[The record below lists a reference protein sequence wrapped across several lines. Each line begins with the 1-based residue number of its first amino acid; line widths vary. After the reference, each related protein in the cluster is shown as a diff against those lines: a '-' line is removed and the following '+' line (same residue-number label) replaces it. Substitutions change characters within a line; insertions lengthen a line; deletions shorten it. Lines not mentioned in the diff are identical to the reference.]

1 MRIAHF
7 QVAEPGAGSKI
18 ARLARM
24 MESLRGVGGVIAVRS
39 LGLLT
44 VLYDEGRTDPV
55 TISDA
60 LVRWRFGAPD
70 GSRARV
76 MEQSAVR

>member
-1 MRIAHF
+1 MTDEGSLTSRWPS
-7 QVAEPGAGSKI
+7 PGAGSKI

-44 VLYDEGRTDPV
+44 VLYDEGRTDP
-55 TISDA
+55 
-60 LVRWRFGAPD
+60 
-70 GSRARV
+70 
-76 MEQSAVR
+76 